1 MKHVLIKHINVFLYE
16 TSKDGESL
24 MTKPGRL
31 LEGWLSQ
38 ILLVEVSLGTNFL
51 GGNLV
56 MYVFNT
62 WQIL

>member
-1 MKHVLIKHINVFLYE
+1 
-16 TSKDGESL
+16 

-31 LEGWLSQ
+31 LEGGLSQ

-56 MYVFNT
+56 IYVFNT
-62 WQIL
+62 WQILYKLKCFRSLRF